1 MIKAIA
7 IDLIGL
13 LELEKEIELTMDEDK
28 LERLLWPNKS
38 YEEFL
43 EIAQN
48 KVGKDKLILEM
59 AEKNY

>member
-28 LERLLWPNKS
+28 LERL
-38 YEEFL
+38 F
-43 EIAQN
+43 
-48 KVGKDKLILEM
+48 
-59 AEKNY
+59 

>member
-1 MIKAIA
+1 
-7 IDLIGL
+7 
-13 LELEKEIELTMDEDK
+13 MDEDK
-28 LERLLWPNKS
+28 LERLFWPNKS

>member
-28 LERLLWPNKS
+28 LERLFAPNKRD
-38 YEEFL
+38 EEFL
-43 EIAQN
+43 AIA
-48 KVGKDKLILEM
+48 
-59 AEKNY
+59 